1 MAVQSLLMAIRSLRM
16 CIQRLQTEILIL
28 LLEEFYYS
36 AGMNYEGLWKRC
48 FWLLSVQKRGEF
60 PICCC

>member
-28 LLEEFYYS
+28 LLEVFYYV

-48 FWLLSVQKRGEF
+48 FWLLPESGDSG
-60 PICCC
+60 

>member
-1 MAVQSLLMAIRSLRM
+1 MAVQSLLMAIRRLRM

-48 FWLLSVQKRGEF
+48 FWLLPVQKRGEF

>member
-28 LLEEFYYS
+28 LLEDFYYS
-36 AGMNYEGLWKRC
+36 AGMNYEGLWKSS
-48 FWLLSVQKRGEF
+48 FWLLPVQKRGEF

>member
-28 LLEEFYYS
+28 LLEDFYYV
-36 AGMNYEGLWKRC
+36 AGMNDEGLQKRC
-48 FWLLSVQKRGEF
+48 FWLLPVLL
-60 PICCC
+60 